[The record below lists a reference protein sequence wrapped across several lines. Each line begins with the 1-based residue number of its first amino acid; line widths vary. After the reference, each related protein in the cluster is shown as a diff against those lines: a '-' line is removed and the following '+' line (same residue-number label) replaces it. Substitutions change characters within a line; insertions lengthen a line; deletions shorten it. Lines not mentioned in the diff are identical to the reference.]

1 MFKSIITDQ
10 ISMDL
15 EEALQVAKKHD
26 YSFVEIHSLWGETIE
41 NLTKEE
47 VLKVQELLKKYEMKV
62 SCLATTIFFMCP
74 LYEDYTLESFN
85 PKFITLNG
93 DFESH
98 IEGLKRASEI
108 SKMLDVPYVRVFPF
122 RLPSNKKIVV
132 DNEDIKLITE
142 KINIAVKT
150 AEELDTTLVLEN
162 CPHSHMP
169 KGVMTK
175 KVVDS
180 IKSKNLK
187 LLWDIGNSFRAPI
200 DGIAHEYGN
209 ITPYEELD
217 LILPNIR
224 HIHIKDYAVL
234 QNGSSKEFN
243 HITFG
248 CGSIDFNK
256 IFKKLNKGNYKYA
269 LSLESEVNYK
279 DTIDSMINLQ
289 DLLAKVESE
298 GQY

>member
-47 VLKVQELLKKYEMKV
+47 VLKVQKLLKKYEMKV

-93 DFESH
+93 NFESH

-150 AEELDTTLVLEN
+150 AEELDTTL
-162 CPHSHMP
+162 
-169 KGVMTK
+169 
-175 KVVDS
+175 
-180 IKSKNLK
+180 
-187 LLWDIGNSFRAPI
+187 PI
-200 DGIAHEYGN
+200 CQR
-209 ITPYEELD
+209 EL
-217 LILPNIR
+217 
-224 HIHIKDYAVL
+224 
-234 QNGSSKEFN
+234 
-243 HITFG
+243 
-248 CGSIDFNK
+248 
-256 IFKKLNKGNYKYA
+256 
-269 LSLESEVNYK
+269 
-279 DTIDSMINLQ
+279 
-289 DLLAKVESE
+289 
-298 GQY
+298 

>member
-15 EEALQVAKKHD
+15 EEALQVANKHD
-26 YSFVEIHSLWGETIE
+26 YSFVEIHSLWGKTIE
-41 NLTKEE
+41 SLTNEE
-47 VLKVQELLKKYEMKV
+47 VLKVQNLLKKYEMKV

-74 LYEDYTLESFN
+74 LYEDYSLENFN

-93 DFESH
+93 NFENH

-108 SKMLDVPYVRVFPF
+108 SKMLDAPYVRVFPF

-132 DNEDIKLITE
+132 NNEDIELITE
-142 KINIAVKT
+142 KINTAAKIAE
-150 AEELDTTLVLEN
+150 ALDTTLALEN

-180 IKSKNLK
+180 IKSNSLK

-200 DGIAHEYGN
+200 DGISPEYGN

-217 LILPNIR
+217 LILSDIR
-224 HIHIKDYAVL
+224 HIHIKDYTVL

-248 CGSIDFNK
+248 CGSIDFDK
-256 IFKKLNKGNYKYA
+256 ILKKLNKNNYKYA
-269 LSLESEVNYK
+269 LSLESEVNYE
-279 DTIDSMINLQ
+279 DTINSMINLQ
-289 DLLAKVESE
+289 DLLTKVESE
-298 GQY
+298 E